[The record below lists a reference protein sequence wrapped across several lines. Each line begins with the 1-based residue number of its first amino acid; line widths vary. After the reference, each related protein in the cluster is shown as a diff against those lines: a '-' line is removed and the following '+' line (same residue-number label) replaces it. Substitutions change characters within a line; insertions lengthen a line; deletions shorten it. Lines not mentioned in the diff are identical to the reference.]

1 MYDFQKVYGMVLIVY
16 LTILSIYLQK
26 ENDIIALNMKTG
38 NIEAITTDH
47 RSVNPYLS
55 PHGRYLLINKQ
66 DEYWTIYDT
75 VNKTKKIV
83 LIYVGML
90 YQMNIHFMVM
100 IILLLMVMIIRS

>member
-1 MYDFQKVYGMVLIVY
+1 MYDFSGYLEYGVNRIFNNTVY
-16 LTILSIYLQK
+16 LSTK

-55 PHGRYLLINKQ
+55 PHGRYLLLISRMSIGQ
-66 DEYWTIYDT
+66 SMIQSIRQ
-75 VNKTKKIV
+75 KKLC

-100 IILLLMVMIIRS
+100 IILLLMVMIIRL